1 MEKASNERV
10 GGPSGV
16 NISDG
21 FGGVMEPGS
30 KALTLVDNHSS
41 SHGGGWRQFVEPRR
55 LLGKIGHTLMFDK
68 RGACNLTE
76 IVGAL
81 KSVKDIWSG
90 IGSVGTDHDVGAG
103 AVAAG
108 RDY

>member
-1 MEKASNERV
+1 MAVVLALKWVRKPHEYKKKRNSLLIIMMEKASNERV

-41 SHGGGWRQFVEPRR
+41 SHGGGWRQFVEPRH
-55 LLGKIGHTLMFDK
+55 LLGKLVIPWRFTSEVFV
-68 RGACNLTE
+68 T
-76 IVGAL
+76 
-81 KSVKDIWSG
+81 
-90 IGSVGTDHDVGAG
+90 
-103 AVAAG
+103 
-108 RDY
+108 